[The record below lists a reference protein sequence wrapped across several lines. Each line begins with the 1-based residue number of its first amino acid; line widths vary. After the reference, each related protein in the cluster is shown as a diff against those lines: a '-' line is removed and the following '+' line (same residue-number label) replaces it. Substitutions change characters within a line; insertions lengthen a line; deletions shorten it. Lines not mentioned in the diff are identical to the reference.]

1 MDFAIFLS
9 DRKPRLIHPLPLQG
23 KLMQDVRNM
32 FDRLREHVSKLISIT
47 DEEFPACTSLMIPKR
62 VRKGTYLVQEGDI
75 SKYLA
80 FVTNGCLRLSVI
92 DSKGEEHI
100 VQFALEGWWITD
112 LYSFLTGKPGEYFI
126 DALEDSEALL
136 IDSVS
141 YEKLCTTIPK
151 FERYFRI
158 LLQNNYI
165 ATHRRVLAS
174 IGKSAEER
182 YRQMLED
189 YPTIVQR
196 VAQRHIASYLGI
208 TPEALSRIRNRMAK
222 RPTP

>member
-1 MDFAIFLS
+1 
-9 DRKPRLIHPLPLQG
+9 
-23 KLMQDVRNM
+23 MQDVRKM
-32 FDRLREHVSKLISIT
+32 FDRLREHVSKLIPIT
-47 DEEFPACTSLMIPKR
+47 NDEFPSCASLMIPKR
-62 VRKGTYLVQEGDI
+62 LRKGSYLVQEGDV

-80 FVTNGCLRLSVI
+80 FVTSGCLRAYTI
-92 DSKGEEHI
+92 DKKGEEHV

-126 DALEDSEALL
+126 EALEDSEVLL

-141 YEKLCTTIPK
+141 YETLCTTLPK

-174 IGKSAEER
+174 IGKSAGER
-182 YRQMLED
+182 YLQLLDD

-208 TPEALSRIRNRMAK
+208 TPEALSRIRRRMAK
-222 RPTP
+222 SPTS